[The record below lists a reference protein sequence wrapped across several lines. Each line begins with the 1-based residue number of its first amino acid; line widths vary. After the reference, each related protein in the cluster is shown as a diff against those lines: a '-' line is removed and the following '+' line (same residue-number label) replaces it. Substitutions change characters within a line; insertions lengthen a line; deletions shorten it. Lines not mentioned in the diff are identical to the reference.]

1 MWIKITNSIIIILLV
16 IVIVSLLHRIN
27 FLENKL
33 NNQIEFNKAVV
44 SSIEK
49 ITINQTKMLYVYNE
63 MQIVYYN
70 ILQMKKNNRNIEE
83 QINNAS
89 ALYQECITTNNITQ

>member
-70 ILQMKKNNRNIEE
+70 ILQMKKNNRNIYSLT
-83 QINNAS
+83 IYLLLK
-89 ALYQECITTNNITQ
+89 LYS